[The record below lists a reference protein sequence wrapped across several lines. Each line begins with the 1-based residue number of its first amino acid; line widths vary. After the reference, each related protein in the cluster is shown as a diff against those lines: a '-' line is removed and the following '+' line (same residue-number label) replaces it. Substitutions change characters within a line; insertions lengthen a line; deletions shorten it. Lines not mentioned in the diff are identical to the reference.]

1 VRKEKAVGL
10 LTQIL
15 TLPLAPVRGTVWVLE
30 RVVET
35 AENEYYDPA
44 PVERELAALEEALL
58 AGEIDDET
66 FDRREDELLD
76 RLDEIRAYR
85 QQSGT

>member
-1 VRKEKAVGL
+1 MGL
-10 LTQIL
+10 LTQL
-15 TLPLAPVRGTVWVLE
+15 ATLPLAPVRGVGWVIE

-44 PVERELAALEEALL
+44 PVERELAELEQALL
-58 AGEIDDET
+58 TGDIDEET

-76 RLDEIRAYR
+76 RLDEIRAHV
-85 QQSGT
+85 QGTDT

>member
-1 VRKEKAVGL
+1 MGL

-15 TLPLAPVRGTVWVLE
+15 TFPLAPVRGTLWVLE

-44 PVERELAALEEALL
+44 PVERELADLEKALL
-58 AGEIDDET
+58 AGQIDEET

-76 RLDEIRAYR
+76 RLDEIAHAR
-85 QQSGT
+85 QTGQ